1 MQVGDIALA
10 ELPQQNDFKLRPALL
25 LAILP
30 PFNDWLLC
38 GISTRLEIEVVGF
51 DDIIRP
57 TDTDFGASG
66 LKQTSLIRLGFLTV
80 LPQNEIVGFM
90 GAIAPERHERLLRR
104 LSEFL
109 SP

>member
-1 MQVGDIALA
+1 
-10 ELPQQNDFKLRPALL
+10 LRPALL
-25 LAILP
+25 LAVLP

-38 GISTRLEIEVVGF
+38 GISTRLEIEVAHF

-57 TDTDFGASG
+57 ADADFAASG
-66 LKQTSLIRLGFLTV
+66 LKRTSLIWLGFLTV

-90 GAIAPERHERLLRR
+90 GTIAPERHERLLRR

-109 SP
+109 LP